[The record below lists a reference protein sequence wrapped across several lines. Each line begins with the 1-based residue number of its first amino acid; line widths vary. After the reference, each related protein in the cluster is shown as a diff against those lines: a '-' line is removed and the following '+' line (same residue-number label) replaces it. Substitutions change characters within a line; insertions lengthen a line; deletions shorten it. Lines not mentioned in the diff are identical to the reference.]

1 MKTMS
6 NFILADEYVTDTMA
20 LVLHLENRKS
30 SQSVRQIFDSAD
42 SGKTTIHIPAI
53 VFAEI
58 LYLAEKQRIS
68 LNLHEVENHID
79 NFPTYKEVPLS
90 FEIIQNAQ
98 QITDI
103 PELHD
108 RLIASTANFL
118 NLSLITNDAKIENSQ
133 FVDTVW

>member
-1 MKTMS
+1 MS

-30 SQSVRQIFDSAD
+30 SHSVKQIFDSAD
-42 SGKTTIHIPAI
+42 LGKTTIYVPAI

-68 LNLHEVENHID
+68 LNLHEVEKHLKTYQ
-79 NFPTYKEVPLS
+79 TYKEVPLS

-108 RLIASTANFL
+108 ILIASTASFL
-118 NLSLITNDAKIENSQ
+118 NLSLITNDPKIENSQ
-133 FVDTVW
+133 FVNTTW

>member
-1 MKTMS
+1 MS
-6 NFILADEYVTDTMA
+6 NFILADKYVTDTMA
-20 LVLHLENRKS
+20 LILHLENRKS
-30 SQSVRQIFDSAD
+30 SQTVKQIFDSAD
-42 SGKTTIHIPAI
+42 LSETTIYVPAI

-68 LNLHEVENHID
+68 LNLHEVEKHLK
-79 NFPTYKEVPLS
+79 NFQTYKEVPLS

-108 RLIASTANFL
+108 RLIASTASFL
-118 NLSLITNDAKIENSQ
+118 NLALITNDPKIENSQ
-133 FVDTVW
+133 FVKTIW